1 MQEYKHYKHWNFVA
15 VLSYRKTR
23 GTRAILLT
31 WAKKAIQ
38 ISITVSNLKY
48 LDNFNQFSISC
59 TKIWK
64 IFQYLSIFLT
74 GKYQAPFVGLVFVKR
89 FFSKIFNLPSPPCL
103 VASLFSRGIII
114 WSNLTLHS
122 LCSYISFSFLNW
134 ILFQKI
140 S

>member
-1 MQEYKHYKHWNFVA
+1 MYSKHWNFVA

-31 WAKKAIQ
+31 WAKIAIL
-38 ISITVSNLKY
+38 ISIMVSNLKY
-48 LDNFNQFSISC
+48 IDNFNQFSISC
-59 TKIWK
+59 TKSWK

-89 FFSKIFNLPSPPCL
+89 FFSEIFNLPSPPCL

-134 ILFQKI
+134 MLFQKI

>member
-1 MQEYKHYKHWNFVA
+1 MQEYKHCKHWNFVA

-59 TKIWK
+59 TKSWK

-89 FFSKIFNLPSPPCL
+89 FFFEIFTPPPNALWPHFSQENHNLIK
-103 VASLFSRGIII
+103 LFSYSSFVKIWPPLEPHSTPGIMI
-114 WSNLTLHS
+114 
-122 LCSYISFSFLNW
+122 
-134 ILFQKI
+134 
-140 S
+140 